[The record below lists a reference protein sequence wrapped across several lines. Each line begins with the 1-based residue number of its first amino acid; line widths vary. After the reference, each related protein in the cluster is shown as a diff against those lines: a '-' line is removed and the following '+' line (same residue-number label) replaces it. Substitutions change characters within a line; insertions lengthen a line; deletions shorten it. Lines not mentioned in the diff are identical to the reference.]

1 MADRCA
7 GFELFRQLPEV
18 SVGRGVSRFMQN
30 GTQLPG
36 DEAASNAVR
45 PYRITR
51 ASFVR
56 RPLDAAT
63 PSLLLSPPPREPLS
77 APERGPSLCIYI
89 HIRMYPRTISIF
101 EATARLLLLLLTLS
115 RRRKWFRWIRRATR
129 LDWNF
134 VERGG
139 RFGIHAA
146 RAWRR
151 KISYNVL
158 KGVGINRH
166 LRAG

>member
-77 APERGPSLCIYI
+77 APERGPSVCIYI
-89 HIRMYPRTISIF
+89 YTYIRMYPRTISIF
-101 EATARLLLLLLTLS
+101 EATARLLLLLLPLS
-115 RRRKWFRWIRRATR
+115 KKKKVVSLDSASYEARLEFCREGWSIRDSRGAR
-129 LDWNF
+129 VAAQDF
-134 VERGG
+134 V
-139 RFGIHAA
+139 
-146 RAWRR
+146 
-151 KISYNVL
+151 
-158 KGVGINRH
+158 
-166 LRAG
+166 